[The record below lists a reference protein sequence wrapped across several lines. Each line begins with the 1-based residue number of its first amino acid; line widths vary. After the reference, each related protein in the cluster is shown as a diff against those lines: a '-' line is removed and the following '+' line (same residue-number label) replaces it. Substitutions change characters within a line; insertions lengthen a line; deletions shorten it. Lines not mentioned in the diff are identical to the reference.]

1 MGKFNFWDFKQ
12 RLDDYF
18 FEAVNISMKSIFF
31 IKSLNGQYDYMKKN
45 SELKDMFKGER
56 GFLVANG
63 PSINKQDLKPL
74 KDEITF
80 FVNRS
85 FLHRD
90 YEYIKPT
97 FHVIVDPKLATGEWD
112 INFLDKV
119 IEKNPNVIFLLNAK
133 WYYLDKFQPYIKDDR
148 FKIYW
153 VDMRLFTTP
162 FHKNRKI
169 DLTKLTYGAAV
180 TGVAK
185 ISMIYMGMKDI
196 YFLGKD
202 GNGLC
207 YEIIGEDSHFYG
219 TNEENAT
226 KTMKDIYGDLFMMSL
241 SLKNWTYFSEYAKEI
256 GVNIYNC
263 TEGGIFNM
271 FERKN
276 YKLLFSSKENENG

>member
-1 MGKFNFWDFKQ
+1 MEKFRFWDFKQ

-18 FEAVNISMKSIFF
+18 FEAVNITMKTIFF
-31 IKSLNGQYDYMKKN
+31 VKSLTGKYDYMKKN
-45 SELKDMFKGER
+45 IELKDMLKGKR

-74 KDEITF
+74 KDEMTF

-85 FLHRD
+85 FLHED

-97 FHVIVDPKLATGEWD
+97 FHVIIDPKLATGEWD

-119 IEKNPNVIFLLNAK
+119 IEKNPEVTFLLNAK
-133 WYYLDKFQPYIKDDR
+133 WYYMDKFQPYINDER

-153 VDMRLFTTP
+153 VDMNLFTTP

-185 ISMIYMGMKDI
+185 MGMMYMGIKEI
-196 YFLGKD
+196 YFLGVD

-207 YEIIGEDSHFYG
+207 HEIIGGDSHFYG
-219 TNEENAT
+219 TNKENAT
-226 KTMKDIYGDLFMMSL
+226 KNMKDIYGDLFMMSL
-241 SLKNWTYFSEYAKEI
+241 SIKNWTYFSEYAKQIE
-256 GVNIYNC
+256 VNIYNC

-271 FERKN
+271 FERKK
-276 YKLLFSSKENENG
+276 YEDLF

>member
-18 FEAVNISMKSIFF
+18 FEIVNIAMKSIFF
-31 IKSLNGQYDYMKKN
+31 AKGLTGKYDYMKRN
-45 SELKDMFKGER
+45 SELKDIFKGKR

-63 PSINKQDLKPL
+63 PSVNKQDLKPL

-80 FVNRS
+80 FVNRA
-85 FLHRD
+85 FLHED
-90 YEYIKPT
+90 YAYIKPT
-97 FHVIVDPKLATGEWD
+97 FHVIVDSKLATGEWD
-112 INFLDKV
+112 IDFLDQV
-119 IEKNPNVIFLLNAK
+119 IEKNPEVTFLLNAK
-133 WYYLDKFQPYIKDDR
+133 WYYMEKFQPYINDDR

-153 VDMRLFTTP
+153 VDMNLFTTP

-185 ISMIYMGMKDI
+185 MSMIYMGIKDI

-207 YEIIGEDSHFYG
+207 YEIIGGDSHFYG
-219 TNEENAT
+219 TNPENST

-241 SLKNWTYFSEYAKEI
+241 ALKNWTYFNEYAKGL

-271 FERKN
+271 FERK
-276 YKLLFSSKENENG
+276 KFEEIISDK

>member
-1 MGKFNFWDFKQ
+1 MAKFKFWDFRQ

-18 FEAVNISMKSIFF
+18 FETVNIAMKSIFF
-31 IKSLNGQYDYMKKN
+31 LKSLNGRYGYMKKN
-45 SELKDMFKGER
+45 IELKDMLKGKR
-56 GFLVANG
+56 AFLVANG

-80 FVNRS
+80 FVNRA
-85 FLHRD
+85 FLHKD

-97 FHVIVDPKLATGEWD
+97 FHVIVDGKLATGEWN

-119 IEKNPNVIFLLNAK
+119 IEKNPEVTFLLNAN
-133 WYYLDKFQPYIKDDR
+133 WYYMDKFQPYIKDDR

-185 ISMIYMGMKDI
+185 MSMIYMGIKDI
-196 YFLGKD
+196 YFLGED

-207 YEIIGEDSHFYG
+207 YELIGGDSHFYG
-219 TNEENAT
+219 TNEENSR
-226 KTMKDIYGDLFMMSL
+226 KTMKDIYNDLYMMSL
-241 SLKNWTYFSEYAKEI
+241 SLKNWTYFNEYAKSI

-271 FERKN
+271 FERKKFEDIVN
-276 YKLLFSSKENENG
+276 DK

>member
-1 MGKFNFWDFKQ
+1 MAKFKFWDFKQ

-18 FEAVNISMKSIFF
+18 FETVNIAMKSIFF
-31 IKSLNGQYDYMKKN
+31 TKSLNGRYDYMKKN
-45 SELKDMFKGER
+45 VELKDMFKGKR

-63 PSINKQDLKPL
+63 PSLKQQDLKLL

-85 FLHRD
+85 FLHED

-112 INFLDKV
+112 IDFLDKV
-119 IEKNPNVIFLLNAK
+119 IEKNPDVIFLLNAK
-133 WYYLDKFQPYIKDDR
+133 WYYLDKFQSYIKNDR

-153 VDMRLFTTP
+153 VDMNLFTTP

-185 ISMIYMGMKDI
+185 MSMIYMGMKDI

-207 YEIIGEDSHFYG
+207 YEIVGGDSHFYG
-219 TNEENAT
+219 TNPENHT
-226 KTMKDIYGDLFMMSL
+226 KTMKDIYGDLYMMSL
-241 SLKNWTYFSEYAKEI
+241 ALKNWTYFSQYCKQI
-256 GVNIYNC
+256 GVNMINC

-271 FERKN
+271 FERKK
-276 YKLLFSSKENENG
+276 YEDVLSGK